1 MTTNDLSHTA
11 AELQAITTDTHNIYS
26 ECYFNGVKQDTTP
39 ADATNLKDT
48 TADLLDFWNAH
59 PQSCRDFIIY
69 GTAENDNGTTV
80 TIEGTLAPTDGE
92 TEETNCVVIVFAI
105 PHQQAA

>member
-39 ADATNLKDT
+39 ADATNLKDA
-48 TADLLDFWNAH
+48 TAALLDFWNAH
-59 PQSCRDFIIY
+59 PQSRHDFTIY
-69 GTAENDNGTTV
+69 ATAENDNGTTV

-92 TEETNCVVIVFAI
+92 TDETNCVVIVFAI

>member
-1 MTTNDLSHTA
+1 MTANDLSPFGAKLQEITA
-11 AELQAITTDTHNIYS
+11 DTHNIYS

-39 ADATNLKDT
+39 ADTTNLKDA

-69 GTAENDNGTTV
+69 DSAENDNGTTV
-80 TIEGTLAPTDGE
+80 TIEGTLTPTDGE